1 VGGQLKDCSDFNVL
15 HEEVKGDRFKNK
27 DVPTVAS
34 CLHMD
39 AGSTSTEQHEHS
51 YVHQLEASINC
62 LSCYHQSFSL
72 QLLVSQP
79 TSMLEEAQ
87 WSPILYFLKHSSI
100 KGGWLVGSR
109 IGISMCFSPGTVSL
123 SILSIVPVSS
133 YEEFFKNYIHVHI
146 VIPDKNYFLQPMF

>member
-1 VGGQLKDCSDFNVL
+1 VVGGQLKDCSDFNVL

-87 WSPILYFLKHSSI
+87 WSPILYFFEAFIYKRGLACRFPDWDKYVFFPRYCVFVNIEHSAHI
-100 KGGWLVGSR
+100 QLL
-109 IGISMCFSPGTVSL
+109 GIF
-123 SILSIVPVSS
+123 
-133 YEEFFKNYIHVHI
+133 
-146 VIPDKNYFLQPMF
+146 

>member
-1 VGGQLKDCSDFNVL
+1 VGGQLKDCSDFNVS

-27 DVPTVAS
+27 DVPTVVAS

-72 QLLVSQP
+72 QLLMSQP
-79 TSMLEEAQ
+79 TSMLEGAQ
-87 WSPILYFLKHSSI
+87 WSPILSCFEALTPEEPSP
-100 KGGWLVGSR
+100 SR
-109 IGISMCFSPGTVSL
+109 SL
-123 SILSIVPVSS
+123 
-133 YEEFFKNYIHVHI
+133 F
-146 VIPDKNYFLQPMF
+146 